1 MVVLIE
7 GESNC
12 HTLWFQG
19 IAALGI
25 PGARIAMLDTWRVSR
40 REALIADT
48 PTSGIRVARELD
60 RAPSMSAA
68 KYGSPNRWCLFD
80 EC

>member
-25 PGARIAMLDTWRVSR
+25 PGARIAMLDT
-40 REALIADT
+40 
-48 PTSGIRVARELD
+48 
-60 RAPSMSAA
+60 
-68 KYGSPNRWCLFD
+68 
-80 EC
+80 